1 MTTTNDQ
8 FIRAVQV
15 MIESQQTMI
24 VAMRSLIDENKSQ
37 PPSEQPC
44 IERPTLVLETAE
56 APTISDPLR
65 ARRKWTQ
72 QEHDDLIVLCRYLS
86 DREVAALLG
95 RTTKAIEDRRLNA
108 TNVRRIAS

>member
-8 FIRAVQV
+8 LIRALQAINDALQALIAEGKPEPV
-15 MIESQQTMI
+15 IE
-24 VAMRSLIDENKSQ
+24 
-37 PPSEQPC
+37 PPRVD
-44 IERPTLVLETAE
+44 RPTPWMLDAADVWEMDE
-56 APTISDPLR
+56 PRR

-72 QEHDDLIVLCRYLS
+72 QEHDDLLVLCRYMP

-95 RTTKAIEDRRLNA
+95 RTPKAIEDRRLNA

>member
-1 MTTTNDQ
+1 MTTTNDRLVHALQ
-8 FIRAVQV
+8 AMTDALQALIADKAPEREHGPHQV
-15 MIESQQTMI
+15 
-24 VAMRSLIDENKSQ
+24 
-37 PPSEQPC
+37 
-44 IERPTLVLETAE
+44 ERPTLALESAE

-95 RTTKAIEDRRLNA
+95 RTAKAIEDRRLNA

>member
-8 FIRAVQV
+8 LIHALQ
-15 MIESQQTMI
+15 
-24 VAMRSLIDENKSQ
+24 AMTEALQSLIADSKPQ
-37 PPSEQPC
+37 PHPEPQPV
-44 IERPTLVLETAE
+44 ERPTLALESAE
-56 APTISDPLR
+56 SPTISDPLR

-95 RTTKAIEDRRLNA
+95 RTAKAIEDRRLNA